1 MPKRVGHL
9 YRTMCD
15 KGRIRAAKVIARL
28 EEMLRMALDIVN
40 QQAQLLEQHG
50 IETETGQLEAAEK
63 QLRKDM
69 EGWC

>member
-1 MPKRVGHL
+1 
-9 YRTMCD
+9 
-15 KGRIRAAKVIARL
+15 
-28 EEMLRMALDIVN
+28 MALDIVN

-50 IETETGQLEAAEK
+50 IETETGQLEAAED

>member
-1 MPKRVGHL
+1 MSHL
-9 YRTMCD
+9 Q
-15 KGRIRAAKVIARL
+15 VIARL

-50 IETETGQLEAAEK
+50 IETESGQLERAEE
-63 QLRKDM
+63 QFRKDV